1 MSKNFK
7 KVLLSSFKMKLY
19 FILNIPLAYI
29 SGLKIIEFESGFSKV
44 VVKHTY
50 FTKNPFNS
58 IYFACLAMAA
68 ELSTGCLAMF
78 HTTNSSKKVSM
89 LVVNMQ
95 ANFIKKAV
103 GKISFICTDGVA
115 IKNTIEK
122 CFLNDTGE
130 TTVCKSIGFD
140 EEGNTVAEFFI
151 TWSFKEKQTK

>member
-1 MSKNFK
+1 MPKDFK
-7 KVLLSSFKMKLY
+7 KLLQSSFKMKLY
-19 FILNIPLAYI
+19 FILNLPLAFI
-29 SGLKIIEFESGFSKV
+29 SGLKIVEFDSGFSKV
-44 VVKHTY
+44 LVKHTY
-50 FTKNPFNS
+50 FTKNPFKS

-78 HTTNSSKKVSM
+78 HANNSSKKISM
-89 LVVNMQ
+89 LVVGMQ

-103 GKISFICTDGVA
+103 GKISFICNDGSL
-115 IKNTIEK
+115 IKSTIEK

-130 TTVCKSIGFD
+130 TIVCKSIGFD